1 MRDECI
7 RDRYPELTPAQRA
20 IYARLYAQFEGFKD
34 RLWAICWQVNP
45 VLCVDVRD
53 DALCGP
59 TSDLLRDV
67 CDFIDRYASEFL
79 EDDDGVGIGRS
90 GDAREEVG
98 EGHDPAGAGAASGTG
113 RGPATS
119 EAAAS
124 DAPSPAPSTARERL
138 QLVREKSLARA
149 AREKSGP
156 PVTP

>member
-7 RDRYPELTPAQRA
+7 GDMYPELTPAQRA
-20 IYARLYAQFEGFKD
+20 IYARLSGQVEGVKD
-34 RLWAICWQVNP
+34 RLWAICWPVNP
-45 VLCVDVRD
+45 VLCEDVVD

-59 TSDLLRDV
+59 TSDLLQDLRE
-67 CDFIDRYASEFL
+67 FIDRYDSEFL
-79 EDDDGVGIGRS
+79 VDDDDGGPEHS

-98 EGHDPAGAGAASGTG
+98 EGDDPAGAGASSGTG